1 MQPAAIE
8 LSIQGL
14 VLEIAVFP
22 LFPLFNLWTIVVIA
36 NESFSG
42 IGVDPGDL
50 NIHPINEIS

>member
-1 MQPAAIE
+1 
-8 LSIQGL
+8 
-14 VLEIAVFP
+14 
-22 LFPLFNLWTIVVIA
+22 VVIA

>member
-1 MQPAAIE
+1 
-8 LSIQGL
+8 
-14 VLEIAVFP
+14 
-22 LFPLFNLWTIVVIA
+22 PLFNLWTVVVIA